1 MTELKMN
8 TNTKYIK
15 MRNLLTIA
23 ILVLFSI
30 SGFAQVDKKAQA
42 ILDEVSVKTK
52 SYKTIKID
60 FTYAMDNTKEKIHD
74 KFKGTLISKGDKYKL
89 TAAGQDVISDGK
101 TVWTYMKDVN
111 EVQVNNVGADDDS
124 FTPTKMLSGYS
135 KDYKSKFIE
144 EKGNDQ
150 VIELYPLKK
159 GKSFTKVRLTI
170 DKTKK
175 QISRFVIHDRS
186 GSTFSYIVDKFV
198 ADQPIADNVFSFNKA
213 DHPGVSVDDMR

>member
-1 MTELKMN
+1 MKITKQKYRKMKN
-8 TNTKYIK
+8 ALIIG
-15 MRNLLTIA
+15 LLTLIS
-23 ILVLFSI
+23 L
-30 SGFAQVDKKAQA
+30 SGFAQNDKKASVV
-42 ILDEVSVKTK
+42 LDEVSAKTK

-60 FTYAMDNTKEKIHD
+60 FTYAMDNVKEKIHD

-101 TVWTYMKDVN
+101 TVWTFLKDAN
-111 EVQVNNVGADDDS
+111 EVQINNIGADDDS
-124 FTPTKMLSGYS
+124 FTPTKLLSGYN

-150 VIELYPLKK
+150 VIELFPLKK

-170 DKTKK
+170 DKAKK
-175 QISRFVIHDRS
+175 QINRFVIYDRN

-198 ADQPIADNVFSFNKA
+198 ADQPIGDAVFTFNKA
-213 DHPGVSVDDMR
+213 EHPGVEVNDMR